1 MGDPQLP
8 AAGEMFAEISVF
20 TMLQDPDGAFPP
32 CDEQWIAVGRG
43 DVPRRAHAGQFV
55 NALPADR
62 SIAHDQGIEL
72 SGMLDGIAAVD
83 GDDVPACIDERVKPR
98 DVVTVFAH
106 RHMADDDPA
115 GEFRRV
121 KHEMRI
127 GHHFAEVAAEVR
139 FVHDAGMGEDAAVI
153 INDLRQGIHPGKLF
167 CIVLVQQIAE
177 AFHVGMGVDRDMQ
190 GIGHLMQ
197 DARFALQEHLMEKAQ
212 VVPVPDVLADKVAV
226 AHERIYAGR
235 FAQLHDET

>member
-1 MGDPQLP
+1 M
-8 AAGEMFAEISVF
+8 
-20 TMLQDPDGAFPP
+20 
-32 CDEQWIAVGRG
+32 C
-43 DVPRRAHAGQFV
+43 
-55 NALPADR
+55 
-62 SIAHDQGIEL
+62 L
-72 SGMLDGIAAVD
+72 S
-83 GDDVPACIDERVKPR
+83 CIDERVKTR
-98 DVVTVFAH
+98 DVVTIFAD

-212 VVPVPDVLADKVAV
+212 VISVPDALQTKS
-226 AHERIYAGR
+226 
-235 FAQLHDET
+235 QLPMSAYTPGALLSFMMKRRVSRLCGPFSMRSPASTSTSDPGV